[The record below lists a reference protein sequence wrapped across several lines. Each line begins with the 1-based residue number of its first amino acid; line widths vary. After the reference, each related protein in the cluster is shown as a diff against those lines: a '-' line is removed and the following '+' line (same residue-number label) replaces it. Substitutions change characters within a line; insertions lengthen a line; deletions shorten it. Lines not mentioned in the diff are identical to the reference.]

1 MTPTLFKKR
10 IRQSISDEAL
20 QIALDN
26 NAQRRVQ
33 GRITAFASL
42 PDWQAR
48 RQRAHAVRAEVITH
62 LDQYLAQFIAKV
74 EENGIIV
81 HRAQDAAQAVK
92 LVLDLAENSPQGKNE
107 KNLVPLGD
115 LRGKKLFAKSKSMVS
130 EEIELNHA
138 LEAAGHRVVE
148 TDLGEYIVQLR
159 GEKPAHIITPAVH
172 LRRHQ
177 VGELFHEKLGIP
189 YTEDLST
196 LTDTARKILR
206 EVFLTADVGIS
217 GVNFGVAETGTL
229 CIVTNEGNGRMVTT
243 MPPLHIALMG
253 MERILPT
260 LDDLSLMLSLLP
272 RSATGQKLSVYTQL
286 IHAPR
291 RRGEMDG
298 ALNRHLIIVDNGRS
312 RLQHSDL
319 QEALYCIRCG
329 ACLNACPVFRELG
342 GHAYVGADGSIA
354 PYPGPIGSI
363 VSPGLLGLEQFGH
376 LAQASSLCG
385 ACKDACPVDIDLPKL
400 LTRVRAGDPHPNPS
414 PIEGRGQGE
423 GIGLSLMSRVG
434 LRVYGRI
441 ASSPRLFTLSQK
453 LAAVGTRI
461 VSPFSTWLWMPAFT
475 GWGYSKDFPRFATRT
490 FRDRFQ
496 AQGQKMNREARE
508 DRKDCFFSGILRV
521 EKMKEHT
528 LSMDVEKAIASHS
541 EPFEAKVFTSRTE
554 RQSQET
560 LHSER
565 YEVERFSEELTAVGG
580 KVYQLKQTELTARLI
595 AFLKENQIEAAML
608 WDAIPGLD
616 ESALAEAGL
625 RLERGPN
632 PTLKAGLT
640 GALSA
645 IAETG
650 TLVIHSG
657 QGRPLGASLLAE
669 FHIAIIR
676 SSQIV
681 PSLEEALRNN
691 EVRNASALALI
702 TGPSRTADI
711 EMTLTIGVH
720 GPKEL
725 HVFIVGPD

>member
-1 MTPTLFKKR
+1 VNPFRQR

-42 PDWQAR
+42 PDWQER
-48 RQRAHAVRAEVITH
+48 RQRAHAVRAEVISH
-62 LDQYLAQFIAKV
+62 LDHYLAQFIAKV
-74 EENGIIV
+74 EQNGIIV
-81 HRAQDAAQAVK
+81 HRANDAAQAIK
-92 LVLDLAENSPQGKNE
+92 IVLETVRAIHEL
-107 KNLVPLGD
+107 PLHE
-115 LRGKKLFAKSKSMVS
+115 LPLLFAKSKSMVS

-138 LEAAGHRVVE
+138 LQAAGHRVVE

-177 VGELFHEKLGIP
+177 VGELFHEKLGIS
-189 YTEDLST
+189 YTEDIST
-196 LTDTARKILR
+196 LTDTARKVLR
-206 EVFLTADVGIS
+206 EVFLTADVGVS
-217 GVNFGVAETGTL
+217 GVNFGVSETGTL

-260 LDDLSLMLSLLP
+260 LDDLALMLSLLP

-286 IHAPR
+286 IHSPR
-291 RRGEMDG
+291 RAGELDG
-298 ALNRHLIIVDNGRS
+298 AVNRHLIIVDNGRS

-329 ACLNACPVFRELG
+329 ACLNSCPVFRELG
-342 GHAYVGADGSIA
+342 GHAYVGADGTIA

-400 LTRVRAGDPHPNPS
+400 LTRVRAGNPHP
-414 PIEGRGQGE
+414 QGIKAKG
-423 GIGLSLMSRVG
+423 GIGLSLMSRLG
-434 LRVYGRI
+434 LQAYSRI
-441 ASSPRLFTLSQK
+441 ASSPRLFTLAQK
-453 LAAVGTRI
+453 LAAIGTSL
-461 VSPFSTWLWMPAFT
+461 VSPFSGWLWMPAFT

-490 FRDRFQ
+490 FRDRFV
-496 AQGQKMNREARE
+496 GRSLET
-508 DRKDCFFSGILRV
+508 SP
-521 EKMKEHT
+521 
-528 LSMDVEKAIASHS
+528 S
-541 EPFEAKVFTSRTE
+541 EPPKISKPRTE
-554 RQSQET
+554 SKQTPEFVAAKD
-560 LHSER
+560 L
-565 YEVERFSEELTAVGG
+565 VERFSAELTAVGG
-580 KVYQLKQTELTARLI
+580 NVYQLKQTELTDRLI
-595 AFLKENQIEAAML
+595 AFLKEHHIEAAMI
-608 WDAIPGLD
+608 WDSIPALN
-616 ESALAEAGL
+616 ESALLEAGL
-625 RLERGPN
+625 RLERRPD

-650 TLVIHSG
+650 TLVIPSG
-657 QGRPLGASLLAE
+657 IGRPLGASLLAE

-681 PSLEEALRNN
+681 PSLEEALRNA
-691 EVRNASALALI
+691 EVHNASALALV